1 MAVLDK
7 YADSNIS
14 GNVVNK
20 LLTALAAGTGEL
32 FVMAQTYEIAAADDD
47 TSVIRFFKSVPGTLV
62 PIFIG
67 VANDAI
73 TAGTDYD
80 LGFYKPDLGAVIIK
94 DCLLNGGDLS
104 AAHAL
109 GLGSLNG
116 MSAVDV
122 ANVGKKIYELAG
134 HTITTRL
141 EAYDIALTANT
152 IGSAAGTVTVWGI
165 FAQG

>member
-1 MAVLDK
+1 MAVLNK

-20 LLTALAAGTGEL
+20 LMTALAAGTGEL

-47 TSVIRFFKSVPGTLV
+47 GSIIRMFKSVPGTLV
-62 PIFIG
+62 PIFLG

-73 TAGTDYD
+73 TAGTSYD
-80 LGFYKPDLGAVIIK
+80 LGAYKPDLGTVVDA
-94 DCLLNGGDLS
+94 DCF
-104 AAHAL
+104 AAAMDMSTAHKL
-109 GLGSLNG
+109 GLSMLSG
-116 MSAVDV
+116 MSAIDQ

-134 HTITTRL
+134 HTVSTAL

-152 IGSAAGTVTVWGI
+152 IGSAAGTVTVVGL